1 MMPVTDIHPLS
12 QSTIQAPQAPGV
24 GSGAG
29 MDGLGQLTLAMVVVI
44 AMIFACFWV
53 VRRLN
58 NGTGLAKKHMKVV
71 SSSMVGAK
79 ERVVIVEVKDTWL
92 VLGVG
97 NGNVNKLHELPKPE
111 DELPGTTSP
120 TATFGA
126 KLSELISKNRQ

>member
-1 MMPVTDIHPLS
+1 MIPGPDVHTIS
-12 QSTIQAPQAPGV
+12 QTISQAPQAPGV
-24 GSGAG
+24 GSSAA
-29 MDGLGQLTLAMVVVI
+29 MDGLGQLTLAMVVVVG
-44 AMIFACFWV
+44 MIFACFWV
-53 VRRLN
+53 VKRLN

-111 DELPGTTSP
+111 DELPGTTTP

>member
-12 QSTIQAPQAPGV
+12 QSTTQAPQAPGV

-29 MDGLGQLTLAMVVVI
+29 MDGLGQLTLSMVVVI
-44 AMIFACFWV
+44 ALIFACFWIIK
-53 VRRLN
+53 RLN

-79 ERVVIVEVKDTWL
+79 ERVVIVEVKNTWL

-111 DELPGTTSP
+111 EEQPATTTRP
-120 TATFGA
+120 ATFGA

>member
-1 MMPVTDIHPLS
+1 MMPVTDIHPIS

-29 MDGLGQLTLAMVVVI
+29 MDGLGQLTLSMVVVVGL
-44 AMIFACFWV
+44 IFACFWV
-53 VRRLN
+53 IKRLN

-71 SSSMVGAK
+71 SSSMVGAQ

-97 NGNVNKLHELPKPE
+97 NGTVNKLHQLPKPE
-111 DELPGTTSP
+111 DELPETTNHA
-120 TATFGA
+120 ATFGA
-126 KLSELISKNRQ
+126 KLSELISKNRK